1 MKKYFGY
8 EQFRPLQAE
17 IITAALQQRDVLVL
31 MPTGGGKSLCFQIP
45 ALISEGLAVVVSPL
59 IALMK
64 DQVEGL
70 IANGVGAAFL
80 NSTQQLDEQQNIEQ
94 RILEGDIKLLYV
106 SPEKLLT
113 EAFLV
118 WLTKIKISFFAIDEA
133 HCISAWGHDFR
144 PEYTQLRLLKERFAD
159 TPLMALTATAD
170 RLTRTDI
177 MAQLCMQEP
186 AVFIASFDR
195 PNLSLT
201 VLPAQNRMAML
212 LSFLEKRN
220 KQSGIIYC
228 LSRNSTEDIA
238 EKLRKNGYRAA
249 HYHAGMPTDERNWV
263 QENFINDNIP
273 IICATIAFGMGIDK
287 SNVRFVA
294 HYNMPKNMEGYYQ
307 EIGRAG
313 RDGLPSDTLL
323 FYSYGDVI
331 KLRNFAEESGQQEIQ
346 LAKLERM
353 QQYAEAQM
361 CRRKI
366 LLHYFDEPYE
376 KNCGNCDV
384 CRNPPH
390 YTDGTIQAQKALSVV
405 ARSREQATL
414 QMVIDILRASVK
426 QELLEKGF
434 HLLKTYGAGRDATAA
449 DWQVYLQQLIHLGLL
464 RIAYEDHNY
473 LKITE
478 LSKKVLFEGEKVQLV
493 SPADW
498 RKSWE
503 LEEAKPAAKAPR
515 QKVRDELFEALRTLR
530 KQIADEANIAPY
542 LVFSDATLMEMAAE
556 KPLSLADMRLISGV
570 GERKLELYG
579 DIFIQEILQFIYQAN
594 KKNTTAALGV
604 NTKTIS
610 LTMFQSG
617 KDVADIARERNIT
630 ESTVHTHLLEL
641 YRQGAAIDIER
652 IVPKNILDTI
662 QRAIREVGTE
672 GGSTAIFKHLN
683 ETCTYEQIRWALMYY
698 NENKN

>member
-212 LSFLEKRN
+212 LSFWEKGIN
-220 KQSGIIYC
+220 KTA
-228 LSRNSTEDIA
+228 LSIASTA
-238 EKLRKNGYRAA
+238 NAPKTL
-249 HYHAGMPTDERNWV
+249 
-263 QENFINDNIP
+263 
-273 IICATIAFGMGIDK
+273 
-287 SNVRFVA
+287 
-294 HYNMPKNMEGYYQ
+294 PKNCAKTVIALLTTTQVCPQMSAIGY
-307 EIGRAG
+307 
-313 RDGLPSDTLL
+313 
-323 FYSYGDVI
+323 
-331 KLRNFAEESGQQEIQ
+331 
-346 LAKLERM
+346 
-353 QQYAEAQM
+353 
-361 CRRKI
+361 RKI
-366 LLHYFDEPYE
+366 LSTTIFPLFAPPLLL
-376 KNCGNCDV
+376 V
-384 CRNPPH
+384 WASTNPMCVLWRIIICPR
-390 YTDGTIQAQKALSVV
+390 IWKA
-405 ARSREQATL
+405 
-414 QMVIDILRASVK
+414 II
-426 QELLEKGF
+426 
-434 HLLKTYGAGRDATAA
+434 
-449 DWQVYLQQLIHLGLL
+449 
-464 RIAYEDHNY
+464 
-473 LKITE
+473 
-478 LSKKVLFEGEKVQLV
+478 
-493 SPADW
+493 
-498 RKSWE
+498 RK
-503 LEEAKPAAKAPR
+503 
-515 QKVRDELFEALRTLR
+515 
-530 KQIADEANIAPY
+530 
-542 LVFSDATLMEMAAE
+542 
-556 KPLSLADMRLISGV
+556 
-570 GERKLELYG
+570 
-579 DIFIQEILQFIYQAN
+579 
-594 KKNTTAALGV
+594 
-604 NTKTIS
+604 
-610 LTMFQSG
+610 
-617 KDVADIARERNIT
+617 
-630 ESTVHTHLLEL
+630 
-641 YRQGAAIDIER
+641 
-652 IVPKNILDTI
+652 
-662 QRAIREVGTE
+662 
-672 GGSTAIFKHLN
+672 
-683 ETCTYEQIRWALMYY
+683 
-698 NENKN
+698 